1 MKRGMETGRIFYVV
15 FQSKKNN
22 FKCKHSRLGVIY
34 TQMAITLFGVMYV
47 VENNRRIESRE

>member
-1 MKRGMETGRIFYVV
+1 MLYFRV
-15 FQSKKNN
+15 KNN
-22 FKCKHSRLGVIY
+22 FNCKYSCLGVIY